1 MESPYFGWELL
12 SNIIEDNVHC
22 ASDLIVAFVHW
33 QMIKLSFSCLGNG
46 DEVCYLHG
54 FFVLAFR

>member
-12 SNIIEDNVHC
+12 SNIIEDAVHC

-33 QMIKLSFSCLGNG
+33 QMIKLSFTCLGNG
-46 DEVCYLHG
+46 DEVGHDDLG
-54 FFVLAFR
+54 Q